1 MSNSP
6 SKQRGVHVVIRGRV
20 QGVFFRASA
29 QEQARALGVTGWIQ
43 NQSDGS
49 VAAVFEGD
57 QEAISQI
64 LSWCKV
70 GSPSS
75 RVDSVE
81 SKDIAYTGG
90 FDRLETR
97 Y

>member
-6 SKQRGVHVVIRGRV
+6 AKQRGVHVVIRGRV
-20 QGVFFRASA
+20 QGVFFRACA
-29 QEQARALGVTGWIQ
+29 QEQARTLGVTGWIQ

-49 VAAVFEGD
+49 VAAVFEGE

-64 LSWCKV
+64 LSWCKG

-81 SKDIAYTGG
+81 SEDAPYTGG